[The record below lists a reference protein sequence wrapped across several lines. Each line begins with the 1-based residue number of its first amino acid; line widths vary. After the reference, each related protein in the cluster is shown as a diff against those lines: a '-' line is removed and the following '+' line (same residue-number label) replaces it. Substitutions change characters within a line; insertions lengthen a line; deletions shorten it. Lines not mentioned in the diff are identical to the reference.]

1 LRQIDPLK
9 RAFATYA
16 RPYTRHLVL
25 SVAVGLLALAAG
37 VAAPQVTRTIID
49 RVDLLNRHPPG
60 GPRPTGVGGGIL
72 GLAVLLF
79 VLGTLQAIL
88 NFLRRFIS
96 ARISLFMETDLRDDF
111 YAHLQRLPI
120 AVHDSWQSGQ
130 LLTRAMSDISA
141 IRRFV
146 GFGLPFLVVSI
157 ATFLGVL
164 VMLLRLDL
172 ALGILTAVVLLPA
185 GFIVNRFERR
195 YRVIARSIQDQQ
207 GDLGTIIEEAAAGIR
222 IIKSFGRAGAVKQ
235 RFGAGAK
242 QLHASNME
250 GVQLRAFFW
259 TVLDGLPNLN
269 MMVILLVGGVAV
281 IQQRISLGTLVA
293 FFSYLA
299 MLVFPLEV
307 LGWIMAMGEEAVTA
321 AQRVYEVLDIPIAIA
336 DRAGARELEHCRGG
350 VRFRDVSFAYGD
362 GQAVLRGF
370 DLEIEPGETMA
381 LVGRTGCG
389 KSTVAALLARLY
401 DVSSG
406 RIELDGNDIADLT
419 LRSLRGQLGV
429 AFEEPILFSASVRE
443 NLTLGYPD
451 ASAEEVV
458 EALQVSQANFALE
471 LPYGLDTRVGEQGH
485 TLSGGQRQRL
495 ALARAVVGHPRVLV
509 LDDPLSAVDVHTEAL
524 IESSLVGVLQDVT
537 ALLVVHRPSTLA
549 LADRVA
555 LMDQGRVVAVGLHR
569 DLMRTQPLY
578 RDILSQHSEPQ
589 GVAV

>member
-1 LRQIDPLK
+1 MQQIDPLK
-9 RAFATYA
+9 RAFTTYA

-49 RVDLLNRHPPG
+49 RVDLVNRHTG
-60 GPRPTGVGGGIL
+60 GTQDRAGIV

-79 VLGTLQAIL
+79 VLGTLQALL

-120 AVHDSWQSGQ
+120 AVHDSWESGQ
-130 LLTRAMSDISA
+130 LLTRAMSDIST

-146 GFGLPFLVVSI
+146 GFGLPFLVVSL
-157 ATFLGVL
+157 ATFVGVL
-164 VMLLRLDL
+164 VTLLRLDL
-172 ALGILTAVVLLPA
+172 ALGILTAMVLLPA

-222 IIKSFGRAGAVKQ
+222 IIKSFGRAGVVQQ
-235 RFGAGAK
+235 RFGAGAA

-250 GVQLRAFFW
+250 GVRLRAFFW

-269 MMVILLVGGVAV
+269 MLVILLVGGVAV
-281 IQQRISLGTLVA
+281 IQNRVSLGTLVA

-321 AQRVYEVLDIPIAIA
+321 AQRLYEVLDVPIAIA
-336 DRAGARELEHCRGG
+336 DRAGARELEHCHGG
-350 VRFRDVSFAYGD
+350 VRFRDVNFSYGD
-362 GQAVLRGF
+362 NPPVLSGF

-406 RIELDGNDIADLT
+406 RIELDGIDIADLT

-443 NLTLGYPD
+443 NLTLGHPD
-451 ASAEEVV
+451 ASEEEVA
-458 EALQVSQANFALE
+458 EALRVSEANFALG
-471 LPYGLDTRVGEQGH
+471 LPYGLETRVGEQGH

-495 ALARAVVGHPRVLV
+495 ALARAVVGRPRVLV
-509 LDDPLSAVDVHTEAL
+509 LDDPLSSVDVHTEAL
-524 IESSLVGVLQDVT
+524 IESSLAGVLQGIT

-578 RDILSQHSEPQ
+578 RDILSQHSEAQ
-589 GVAV
+589 QVAV

>member
-1 LRQIDPLK
+1 MRQIDPLK

-451 ASAEEVV
+451 ASAEEVG
-458 EALQVSQANFALE
+458 EALQVSQANFVLE

>member
-1 LRQIDPLK
+1 
-9 RAFATYA
+9 
-16 RPYTRHLVL
+16 
-25 SVAVGLLALAAG
+25 
-37 VAAPQVTRTIID
+37 
-49 RVDLLNRHPPG
+49 
-60 GPRPTGVGGGIL
+60 
-72 GLAVLLF
+72 
-79 VLGTLQAIL
+79 
-88 NFLRRFIS
+88 
-96 ARISLFMETDLRDDF
+96 
-111 YAHLQRLPI
+111 
-120 AVHDSWQSGQ
+120 
-130 LLTRAMSDISA
+130 MSDISA

-451 ASAEEVV
+451 ASAEEVG
-458 EALQVSQANFALE
+458 EALQVSQANFVLE

-495 ALARAVVGHPRVLV
+495 ALARAVVRHPRVLV